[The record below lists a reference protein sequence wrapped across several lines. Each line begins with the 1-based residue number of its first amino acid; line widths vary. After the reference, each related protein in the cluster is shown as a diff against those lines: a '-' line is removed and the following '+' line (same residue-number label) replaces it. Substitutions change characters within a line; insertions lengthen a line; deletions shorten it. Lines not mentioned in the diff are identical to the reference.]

1 MWLAIATLL
10 QISLSIQVFNTD
22 CPAGYSTVS
31 CGYMVSN
38 TDSICSTI
46 ASGIVNGESCSLDLS
61 VCNYYDYINTA
72 STSVLCEEVAAT
84 GTPQPTTSCANYRR
98 YSSSTDFSSTQGA
111 NGWYYGY
118 YSGTTFVQF
127 TNYGITQYTAGYN
140 SWYFNAASNGLI
152 NSVQIMPNGPGSCNT
167 ASFGTIAPV
176 LRWYNPGN
184 SCYHDMV
191 ISLTAYQGRAGG
203 DGVTLTI
210 KLNGNSFASFSN
222 SAGGALSVNNQYIQR
237 GVHSIELKLDPI
249 NGCDYDQTNYEL
261 KIAPLGASSAA
272 TVSARASASPR
283 QTTSPIATTSL
294 LGMFSYNMC
303 ASSGT
308 SVVLPYSQSYANIIT
323 NPLASQYLNNAACQ
337 MTFYKPAGTIFII
350 SFTSFNTEECCDFLR
365 IIDSTGLTLINRAGL
380 SIPAPVIAYA
390 SFITI
395 TFTTDSS
402 VIGTGVGFTV
412 QVIDMPS
419 SSSPISTSDSAR
431 SRTPSAAPLRS
442 VTPSASYNSVSA
454 APSSYSSLT
463 PLSSARPSSSY
474 NSLSPHFTFS
484 TSLRSSAS
492 ARFTYSSTPRI
503 SSLSRFTY
511 SASYR
516 TSESYQY
523 TYSSSPSATYS
534 DASPSFVSSQTAA
547 SSQTPQPSVSASQTP
562 EPSVSASQTPQLS
575 VSASQTPQPSVSA
588 SQTPQPS
595 LSASHTPQPSVS
607 ASQTPQ
613 PSVSA
618 SPLASNTASP
628 SSSYSPQA
636 LKKLVSFNKPPA
648 LPANLSALSSTQIL
662 GLFTDLSDY
671 NPLLIKDALKDLGF
685 AGLGKSPDG
694 VFAVSTDSFDLKMKR
709 LATENNS
716 MGIGQTN
723 ISLPLIAG
731 SSAASAIQ
739 WTTNP
744 YSYLNSQ
751 ELDTPVLSLTVLD
764 TYGREIPVNN
774 LSTPIVLGW
783 TLPKDERFQDPPEYI
798 INCVKGDVYISQ
810 ESTLHSFKNFTI
822 TKSGWNLPCTLGTIE
837 TVDCLP
843 NEVVHDF
850 ACPTPRLNP
859 TCMYWNT
866 SKNVWSTDGC
876 KAVLNGTY
884 MECHC
889 THLTDFSTRIN
900 AVADQNKAIFDN
912 AGNVYSLE
920 GLEKYASWYGIFG
933 GIALFTLV
941 LACLSARI
949 DFIRKRKYIIELY
962 KNKTIQSFIEYKPKL
977 PLYRYSK
984 NISYINDIK
993 KYKTPVEKEYS
1004 LWQRI
1009 CAQHTRLQFIFRYDP
1024 RLSRIFRLMGLFVL
1038 QFHSLFVT
1046 ALLYGFTYNGT
1057 PMMWYDSIILALITS
1072 ALNIPM
1078 IRILV
1083 GSMNIIGLA
1092 EFENQ
1097 FPYLTEEYKRRA
1109 EFEALAS
1116 VYFNKQTIDVV
1127 EDTGVNMNDSDDC
1140 LNMLAIYLCCRDSEK
1155 KDDITIL
1162 EPSLLLKKMT
1172 NIVQKSFVKYELAS
1186 PVWSILPCNTFKGFL
1201 FLACSFGWLGWCLN
1215 YLLLFSA
1222 AHEKGVGEKIMISY
1236 ATSEMITVVIT
1247 QPITICASL
1256 FLFIFMEKYSKY
1268 IPFYKYLNTNT
1279 VPSLYYFSNPWKNSK
1294 SVLTSEFAYAM
1305 FIECAAHASGV
1316 NPLVYAPTKAIITSL
1331 ALNDAPDNNDPI
1343 KDLYNKFIQFKIN
1356 LDRNS

>member
-10 QISLSIQVFNTD
+10 QIALSIQVFNTD

-31 CGYMVSN
+31 CGYILSN

-46 ASGIVNGESCSLDLS
+46 TSGVVNGESCSLDLTL
-61 VCNYYDYINTA
+61 CNYYDYINTS
-72 STSVLCEEVAAT
+72 STSVLCEEEGTQTTQAT
-84 GTPQPTTSCANYRR
+84 AQPTTSCANYRR

-127 TNYGITQYTAGYN
+127 ANYGMTPYTGGYN
-140 SWYFNAASNGLI
+140 SWYFNSDSNGLI
-152 NSVQIMPNGPGSCNT
+152 NSLQFMPNAPASCNT
-167 ASFGTIAPV
+167 PSFGTIAPV
-176 LRWYNPGN
+176 LRWYNPAN

-191 ISLTAYQGRAGG
+191 ITLTAYQGRAGG
-203 DGVTLTI
+203 DGVALTM
-210 KLNGNSFASFSN
+210 KVNGNNFASFSN
-222 SAGGALSVNNQYIQR
+222 SGGGALSVNNQYIQR

-249 NGCDYDQTNYEL
+249 NGCDYDQTTYEL
-261 KIAPLGASSAA
+261 KIAALGASSAA
-272 TVSARASASPR
+272 TVSARPSTSSR
-283 QTTSPIATTSL
+283 QSTSPVATSSL
-294 LGMFSYNMC
+294 LGIFSYNMC

-323 NPLASQYLNNAACQ
+323 NAAGSQYLNNAACQ
-337 MTFYKPAGTIFII
+337 MIFYKPAGTIFSI

-365 IIDSTGLTLINRAGL
+365 IIDSTGLTLMNRAGIT
-380 SIPAPVIAYA
+380 IPTSVTAYA
-390 SFITI
+390 SFISI

-402 VIGTGVGFTV
+402 VISTGVGFTV

-419 SSSPISTSDSAR
+419 SSSPISTADSAR

-442 VTPSASYNSVSA
+442 ASPSASLYNSVSSVRSASSVGSHYGSLTA
-454 APSSYSSLT
+454 APSSYN
-463 PLSSARPSSSY
+463 SASPDGSHY
-474 NSLSPHFTFS
+474 GSLSPHFTFS
-484 TSLRSSAS
+484 RSFRSSAT
-492 ARFTYSSTPRI
+492 ARFSYSSSPRI
-503 SSLSRFTY
+503 SSSPHFTY
-511 SASYR
+511 SASY
-516 TSESYQY
+516 SSSHSYQY
-523 TYSSSPSATYS
+523 SYSSSPFGTSSS
-534 DASPSFVSSQTAA
+534 DASPSTTSSQTALA
-547 SSQTPQPSVSASQTP
+547 SQTPQPSVSASQTP
-562 EPSVSASQTPQLS
+562 EPSVSASQTPEPS
-575 VSASQTPQPSVSA
+575 MSASQTPQPSVSA
-588 SQTPQPS
+588 SQTPE
-595 LSASHTPQPSVS
+595 PSVS
-607 ASQTPQ
+607 T
-613 PSVSA
+613 
-618 SPLASNTASP
+618 SPLVSNTVSP
-628 SSSYSPQA
+628 SSSYSPQP

-648 LPANLSALSSTQIL
+648 LPANLSALSSSEIL

-694 VFAVSTDSFDLKMKR
+694 VFAVSTEAFDLKMKR
-709 LATENNS
+709 LAGENNS

-723 ISLPLIAG
+723 ISLPIIAG

-739 WTTNP
+739 WATNP
-744 YSYLNSQ
+744 YSSLNSE
-751 ELDTPVLSLTVLD
+751 ELDVPVLSLSVLD

-783 TLPKDERFQDPPEYI
+783 TLPNDERFQDPPEYI

-810 ESTLHSFKNFTI
+810 ESALRSFKNFTI
-822 TKSGWNLPCTLGTIE
+822 TKSAWNLPCTLGTIE
-837 TVDCLP
+837 RVTCLP
-843 NEVVHDF
+843 NEVVHEF
-850 ACPTPRLNP
+850 TCPTPILNP
-859 TCMYWNT
+859 SCMYWNT
-866 SKNVWSTDGC
+866 TRNVWSTDGC

-884 MECHC
+884 IECHC

-933 GIALFTLV
+933 GIALFTLG

-949 DFIRKRKYIIELY
+949 DFIRKKKYIIELY

-993 KYKTPVEKEYS
+993 KYKKPVEKEYS

-1038 QFHSLFVT
+1038 QFHSLFIT

-1127 EDTGVNMNDSDDC
+1127 EDTGVNINDSDDC
-1140 LNMLAIYLCCRDSEK
+1140 LNMLAIYLCCRESEA
-1155 KDDITIL
+1155 KDDISIL

-1186 PVWSILPCNTFKGFL
+1186 PAWSILPCNTFKGFL

-1256 FLFIFMEKYSKY
+1256 FLFIIMEKYSKY

-1279 VPSLYYFSNPWKNSK
+1279 VPSLYYFSNPWRNSK

-1316 NPLVYAPTKAIITSL
+1316 NPLVYAPTKAIISSL
-1331 ALNDAPDNNDPI
+1331 ALNDVPENNDPI
-1343 KDLYNKFIQFKIN
+1343 KELYTKFIKFKIN
-1356 LDRNS
+1356 LDTNS